1 MSFLTAA
8 FKKLALGKSIRSE
21 QVELTRIQSQLR
33 RATKEIGNM
42 EKALS
47 AEQRAMQTNMRA
59 QMQASIFAFGNQKG
73 MDLNSIEAYSQFT
86 TDQMKSFSA
95 FQQQQQMQFAQA
107 NSIWENNFEMYREAT
122 LEPLKQYEDELQ
134 TEKDN
139 RESRLKLLE
148 ADYQASK
155 EEEKAGAKN
164 LAPEYT
170 GQG

>member
-107 NSIWENNFEMYREAT
+107 N
-122 LEPLKQYEDELQ
+122 
-134 TEKDN
+134 
-139 RESRLKLLE
+139 
-148 ADYQASK
+148 
-155 EEEKAGAKN
+155 
-164 LAPEYT
+164 
-170 GQG
+170 